1 MMTVTMEMTAAK
13 IGRSMK
19 KREMFIDSLV
29 DSLGVEWSGR
39 RARSGLRRS
48 RDGLL
53 LGLDDDVGPRP
64 LDALHDDA
72 VVGRETLA
80 YDPQAVVHRTAGDLP
95 VADLVVA
102 VHHPDELLGLVALHG
117 IVGNEQRLVSPAA
130 DEPESHEQS
139 GREQAVGVGNDG
151 ALLDRPG
158 AAVDLVVHEVHV
170 ALVREALLV
179 G

>member
-19 KREMFIDSLV
+19 KREMFIDSMG
-29 DSLGVEWSGR
+29 GVERSGR
-39 RARSGLRRS
+39 RARGGLRRS

-80 YDPQAVVHRTAGDLP
+80 YDPQAVVHRTTGDLP

-117 IVGNEQRLVSPAA
+117 IVGNEQRLVAPAA

-139 GREQAVGVGNDG
+139 G
-151 ALLDRPG
+151 
-158 AAVDLVVHEVHV
+158 
-170 ALVREALLV
+170 
-179 G
+179 